1 MVEEMGASVR
11 SPSESPPIA
20 GVKSRG
26 ETARFW
32 SWVGDRE
39 ITSYAMARPYI
50 GAFYEEATAVL
61 LGAKR
66 LKTEAE
72 KICPDLLTPKG
83 NYVECKSIGRHGDSL
98 LYEHRIDKYQVFMDA
113 GHRLYYVLWRHR
125 FHFQEAPTQLFAMRA
140 QLAAATKAVAV
151 VPGPEV
157 HSIAWQSKSRFT
169 SYSGQHRTSSIY
181 KLKPARML
189 PRKAIKTWFSGQM
202 SMAFLEP
209 VHGEPMPVIPM
220 FGGQV

>member
-1 MVEEMGASVR
+1 MEASAR
-11 SPSESPPIA
+11 SPSDPLLIA
-20 GVKSRG
+20 GVKSDHV
-26 ETARFW
+26 TVPLW
-32 SWVGDRE
+32 PWVGDRE

-61 LGAKR
+61 FGAKR

-98 LYEHRIDKYQVFMDA
+98 LFEHRIDKYQVFMAA
-113 GHRLYYVLWRHR
+113 GNRLYYVLWRHQ
-125 FHFQEAPTQLFAMRA
+125 FHFQEAPMQLFAMRA
-140 QLAAATKAVAV
+140 QLAAATKAAAV

-157 HSIAWQSKSRFT
+157 HAVARQSKSRFT
-169 SYSGQHRTSSIY
+169 SYSGENRTSSNY
-181 KLKPARML
+181 KLKPARVL
-189 PRKAIKTWFSGQM
+189 PRQAIKTWFSGQM
-202 SMAFLEP
+202 SMTFLEP